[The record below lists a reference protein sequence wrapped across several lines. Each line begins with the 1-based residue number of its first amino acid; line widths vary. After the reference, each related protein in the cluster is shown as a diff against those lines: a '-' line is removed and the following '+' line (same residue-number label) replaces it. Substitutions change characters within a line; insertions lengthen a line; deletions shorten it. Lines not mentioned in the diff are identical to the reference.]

1 LVIQATGLPGR
12 TVTITR
18 RPKKLVEE
26 EFRFRQQ
33 IAAVCE
39 SSHLLVRPQKK
50 KETEVEIDADGELL
64 FKVDAAVECDYE
76 GKEEYWPCVVRRVND
91 NGTYDLEYVGDYKW
105 VGIQRGVDPEIVQK
119 RGENDKKARGEG
131 IWHWDGMSDS
141 EDDDFR
147 DESDDEQDD
156 DDKDEKKS
164 KDRIDFFQFN
174 QLYKIIAASGRNLD
188 ACLAALHRLGSVPGV
203 MPFTD
208 VDKLAAA
215 VEYEISHAKL
225 ESYGKPALPY
235 DSEDM
240 FLLNLLYAP
249 RRSRLHSVLK
259 TLARIENASH
269 ICAWTKASNVDL
281 TNTSI
286 GLPFGCPSID
296 LIELPRLK
304 LSFTARPDHLGV
316 LRLYSV
322 DHVDIYITNE
332 RNSLTSKMLAG
343 IPHSLLLS
351 NVRGETQVLVPVIP
365 PYRPFI
371 GAEPFSTFI
380 VLNRKAIPLSERFFL
395 YPVHVSLSFLL
406 TKGLN
411 SAIYL
416 MLLRFLHRD
425 YDEVFR
431 LADSIA
437 TDTSFNSEGNDIFQ
451 GFARTCDDW
460 HPDAHSCRL
469 KISLVTI
476 DSGTVSPWDLTI
488 ESARHIVKLD
498 SVTSSC
504 RLAPEEELQL
514 LESDFVVTST
524 DCPKYDEKMHDEYS
538 MALCYNRKH
547 QLRTQMDLRTNP
559 TASEGIVVPCKVPPR
574 TLLTNWPYYQDNTV
588 FGENYAQM
596 VEIVSADEGELSWT
610 NQVAGGDDLDAPPGG
625 WLVIACFHTLWS
637 SGCVKMMPG
646 VTELVPLYQDMATFL
661 TVRADCHGMA
671 PISKSLNVTTFP
683 TFVFFRGGV
692 EIDRIVG
699 HERIFEKLVRTL
711 GTHIKD
717 TDKMAHSKRKH
728 RIRLEK
734 ALEAGLEGPLEEEI
748 DERGELEWTWDQ
760 EQCGESMRI
769 EKEGMFV
776 VLRDSNDDDD
786 PIQWEYSRNNR
797 TDWKEFGPETAK
809 PLEKAYRAGLIFR
822 DGYANAGEISIWP
835 HNVEIGTYEVG
846 GFYCNWNSTGDSAYV
861 RRRGDRV
868 QVPHEENYLSK
879 EQKERDERSAE
890 WRARLAAYK
899 KKMREERYGSDIEA
913 IKGSIGMLPNTGV
926 HTWTMKWNHEPAR
939 RGVAD
944 GFGVCGDGCE
954 NFGPLPMPCLGGTED
969 TGASL
974 ALYANGL
981 LYHNG
986 KIIHTE
992 LGSRNIPP
1000 VEPEQSTENEEKEEE
1015 NEEQKERDIKKKKKK
1030 APKAPAAPKVEE
1042 VKIEDRAPL
1051 FGKKSLVTCILDTTN
1066 GGSLKF
1072 MVDKVP
1078 LDLEIT
1084 QLYSLL
1090 GASELFP
1097 AICLC
1102 PFDHVEEDPLNPT
1115 SEQQEQ
1121 PETVEE
1127 PDEEEFY
1134 DEDGNYDEEA
1144 AAEAMAAE
1152 AQAAEQAAAEALLAV
1167 EELGQEPSVTLLPP
1181 GWEEEEQRQKEAALA
1196 AASAAKAQAE
1206 EAELAAAAAAQAQG
1220 EEAALAASQ
1229 VNSTVAG
1236 VIEEQGKES
1245 KDQEAPVT
1253 TENPMPEFEET
1264 VPPPVVEEGEVPT
1277 TEPGEVVTETTPE
1290 AAGSIEVE
1298 IPLNRIRWMWES
1310 ESGWQVYS
1318 KESSRELEQAVRD
1331 GKANYTLTIG
1341 GNNHKCNLE
1350 AKVMLD
1356 DRDGNNRRLR
1366 RHVVGE
1372 GMAEL
1377 WELLTMKYEKPMGL
1391 TGQGFLKILE
1401 KVWGGNETMDG
1412 KQAGLGFLFL
1422 YSLLSG
1428 ESRSKAISSGYG
1440 GYGPTVGGYMTYG
1453 GKGGYSSYGKKS
1465 SSSSSDS
1472 HRFALLLT
1480 QLFVDRHAKSLP
1492 ASIANVLGR
1501 NRQVCLRMPRFKD
1514 TRKAMTTA
1522 FFNGWVDE
1530 SEPRSPLGELFAKVV
1545 PQMRTMKRKA
1555 AFHFP
1560 PPPPHVELPPALDK
1574 YTLSPKE
1581 TDLTGTKYV
1590 EWERPELSD
1599 YGCENRSLESID
1611 SQTVANMA
1619 SMVHYR
1625 LGQDILR
1632 PLPPIKIEDA
1642 AHFSKI
1648 IRENPSRLFVV
1659 DFYATWCGPCKALAP
1674 VFRQLALRT
1683 PTALFLKVDVD
1694 DCDDLAAAFKIETMP
1709 TVKFMR
1715 GGISPSNVVAEIQGG
1730 GPQFLV
1736 EFSKVLNSLSKPAEL
1751 NLLRKFLMNSPGENI
1766 ETVLQN
1772 MSTTE
1777 NQVKTLATQPLAEC
1791 NSFIMMRTRRE
1802 IGIEDVDRNLAFD
1815 VTEHEASKTAV
1826 AHSVLSRIKD
1836 DVAAYADTANH
1847 APVSKISQLSDLD
1860 VKNFFAGV
1868 EGSEKKIMEAH
1879 QLLKSLLQ
1887 KLYQLRD
1894 SDAQMVEDTI
1904 PLLERASN
1912 WVNVDEEID
1921 DELRKS
1927 KTKFCLKRTAG
1938 INSNVWIEF
1947 LFGILISS
1955 KGEEDL
1961 LRLNPY
1967 LSPSMIKEMMSLITI
1982 SMLRSNRLGHTNR
1995 CIGIAIS
2002 LEALLQKILK
2012 IPMDQRTL
2020 QGPILMPKLLQSGE
2034 ELSKNIA
2041 MARHYIV
2048 STPTGSLDFDPRYL
2062 VFEFVWNIQ
2071 LRQKQV
2077 EIVDNFRENLKN
2089 GVSKVKQMIMGAGKT
2104 SVVAPLLALILAD
2117 GKSLVLSVVPKALVE
2132 MSRTRMRE
2140 TFAAIMVKRIY
2151 TLDFDRSTTVR
2162 PAMRR
2167 SLENA
2172 ARNRGVVVATPTTIK
2187 SIMLSYVEVL
2197 QRLKESYSLGVKSKL
2212 EELKLQASEL
2222 AKILSLFREGVM
2234 LLDEVDLIL
2243 HPLKSE
2249 LNFPIGDKFDLDG
2262 SDEGER
2268 WNLPIHLLDA
2278 IFYTQTGKVS
2288 TFENR
2293 GLAVDILKRLSNC
2306 VQQGVTARNL
2316 QMLPHSKSPHL
2327 LSLLFPHPHL
2337 FLSLR

>member
-1 LVIQATGLPGR
+1 LNLLLLVLMKTISLLQLDGTTGTLLPPSAHKHLTLYSLVIQATGLPGR

-39 SSHLLVRPQKK
+39 STHLLVRPQKK
-50 KETEVEIDADGELL
+50 KEMEVEADADGELL

-91 NGTYDLEYVGDYKW
+91 NGTYDVEYVGDYKW

-141 EDDDFR
+141 EEDDFR

-174 QLYKIIAASGRNLD
+174 QLYKIIEASGRNLD

-208 VDKLAAA
+208 VDKLASA

-225 ESYGKPALPY
+225 ESYGKPVSPY
-235 DSEDM
+235 HSEDM

-249 RRSRLHSVLK
+249 RRSRLHSILR

-269 ICAWTKASNVDL
+269 ICAWTKASNLDMS
-281 TNTSI
+281 TPSI

-365 PYRPFI
+365 PHRPFI

-437 TDTSFNSEGNDIFQ
+437 TDTSFNSEGDEIFR

-524 DCPKYDEKMHDEYS
+524 DCPKYDEKIHDDYS

-547 QLRTQMDLRTNP
+547 QLRAQMDLRSNL
-559 TASEGIVVPCKVPPR
+559 SVEGIVVPCKVPPR

-610 NQVAGGDDLDAPPGG
+610 NQVTGGDDLDAPPGG

-711 GTHIKD
+711 GTHIRD

-734 ALEAGLEGPLEEEI
+734 ALEAGLEAPPEEDI
-748 DERGELEWTWDQ
+748 DEQGELEWTWDQ

-776 VLRDSNDDDD
+776 VLRDSDDDDD

-797 TDWKEFGPETAK
+797 TDWKEFGPETSK

-899 KKMREERYGSDIEA
+899 KKMREERYGNDIEA

-926 HTWTMKWNHEPAR
+926 HTWTMRWNHEPAR

-944 GFGVCGDGCE
+944 GFGVCGDGFE
-954 NFGPLPMPCLGGTED
+954 NFGPLPMPCLGGNED

-974 ALYANGL
+974 ALYSNGL

-992 LGSRNIPP
+992 LGSRNIPAL
-1000 VEPEQSTENEEKEEE
+1000 EPEKTETDADPENEETKEETE
-1015 NEEQKERDIKKKKKK
+1015 GRKKKKKK
-1030 APKAPAAPKVEE
+1030 ASKTPVAPIVEE
-1042 VKIEDRAPL
+1042 VKVEDRAPF
-1051 FGKKSLVTCILDTTN
+1051 FGKKSLVTCILDTSN

-1078 LDLEIT
+1078 LDIEIT

-1090 GASELFP
+1090 GASEIFP

-1115 SEQQEQ
+1115 TEQQEQ
-1121 PETVEE
+1121 TQNVQEE
-1127 PDEEEFY
+1127 NEDDEEDMEFY
-1134 DEDGNYDEEA
+1134 DEDGNYDEVA
-1144 AAEAMAAE
+1144 AAEAQAAE
-1152 AQAAEQAAAEALLAV
+1152 AQAAEQAAAEALMAV

-1196 AASAAKAQAE
+1196 AAAAAKAQA
-1206 EAELAAAAAAQAQG
+1206 

-1229 VNSTVAG
+1229 VTISIHEHPLTLTPSDGSEWGCDSQLPGGCKRSPEELSSGSRYRCVECDFDICDQCLSEYLNPTV
-1236 VIEEQGKES
+1236 
-1245 KDQEAPVT
+1245 
-1253 TENPMPEFEET
+1253 
-1264 VPPPVVEEGEVPT
+1264 VVEEAQTQANPEETPATPAPESESQEAATVTATLEEGDVPAA
-1277 TEPGEVVTETTPE
+1277 EQTETAAAE
-1290 AAGSIEVE
+1290 GAAGAAIEVE
-1298 IPLNRIRWMWES
+1298 IPMNRIRWMWES

-1331 GKANYTLTIG
+1331 GKSNYTLTIG
-1341 GNNHKCNLE
+1341 DNNHKCNLE
-1350 AKVMLD
+1350 SKVMLD

-1440 GYGPTVGGYMTYG
+1440 GYGPTVGGGYMMYG

-1465 SSSSSDS
+1465 SSSTSDS

-1480 QLFVDRHAKSLP
+1480 QLFVDRHSKSLP

-1560 PPPPHVELPPALDK
+1560 PPPPHMELPPAVDK
-1574 YTLSPKE
+1574 YTLSP
-1581 TDLTGTKYV
+1581 TVDVTGTKYV

-1611 SQTVANMA
+1611 SQTVANLA

-1683 PTALFLKVDVD
+1683 PTALFLKV
-1694 DCDDLAAAFKIETMP
+1694 CHP
-1709 TVKFMR
+1709 
-1715 GGISPSNVVAEIQGG
+1715 
-1730 GPQFLV
+1730 
-1736 EFSKVLNSLSKPAEL
+1736 
-1751 NLLRKFLMNSPGENI
+1751 
-1766 ETVLQN
+1766 
-1772 MSTTE
+1772 
-1777 NQVKTLATQPLAEC
+1777 
-1791 NSFIMMRTRRE
+1791 
-1802 IGIEDVDRNLAFD
+1802 
-1815 VTEHEASKTAV
+1815 
-1826 AHSVLSRIKD
+1826 
-1836 DVAAYADTANH
+1836 
-1847 APVSKISQLSDLD
+1847 
-1860 VKNFFAGV
+1860 
-1868 EGSEKKIMEAH
+1868 
-1879 QLLKSLLQ
+1879 SLL
-1887 KLYQLRD
+1887 L
-1894 SDAQMVEDTI
+1894 
-1904 PLLERASN
+1904 
-1912 WVNVDEEID
+1912 
-1921 DELRKS
+1921 
-1927 KTKFCLKRTAG
+1927 C
-1938 INSNVWIEF
+1938 
-1947 LFGILISS
+1947 SS
-1955 KGEEDL
+1955 
-1961 LRLNPY
+1961 
-1967 LSPSMIKEMMSLITI
+1967 SP
-1982 SMLRSNRLGHTNR
+1982 
-1995 CIGIAIS
+1995 
-2002 LEALLQKILK
+2002 
-2012 IPMDQRTL
+2012 
-2020 QGPILMPKLLQSGE
+2020 
-2034 ELSKNIA
+2034 
-2041 MARHYIV
+2041 
-2048 STPTGSLDFDPRYL
+2048 
-2062 VFEFVWNIQ
+2062 
-2071 LRQKQV
+2071 
-2077 EIVDNFRENLKN
+2077 
-2089 GVSKVKQMIMGAGKT
+2089 
-2104 SVVAPLLALILAD
+2104 
-2117 GKSLVLSVVPKALVE
+2117 
-2132 MSRTRMRE
+2132 
-2140 TFAAIMVKRIY
+2140 
-2151 TLDFDRSTTVR
+2151 
-2162 PAMRR
+2162 
-2167 SLENA
+2167 
-2172 ARNRGVVVATPTTIK
+2172 
-2187 SIMLSYVEVL
+2187 
-2197 QRLKESYSLGVKSKL
+2197 
-2212 EELKLQASEL
+2212 
-2222 AKILSLFREGVM
+2222 
-2234 LLDEVDLIL
+2234 
-2243 HPLKSE
+2243 
-2249 LNFPIGDKFDLDG
+2249 LDG
-2262 SDEGER
+2262 NG
-2268 WNLPIHLLDA
+2268 
-2278 IFYTQTGKVS
+2278 
-2288 TFENR
+2288 
-2293 GLAVDILKRLSNC
+2293 
-2306 VQQGVTARNL
+2306 
-2316 QMLPHSKSPHL
+2316 
-2327 LSLLFPHPHL
+2327 
-2337 FLSLR
+2337 